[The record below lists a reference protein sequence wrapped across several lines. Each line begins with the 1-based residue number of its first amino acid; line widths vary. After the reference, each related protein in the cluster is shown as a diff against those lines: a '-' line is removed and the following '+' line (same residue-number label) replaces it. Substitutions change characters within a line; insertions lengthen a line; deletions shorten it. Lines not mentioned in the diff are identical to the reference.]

1 MILGLCLGVAIWILF
16 LLGHLLTMRV
26 AAPAQRARIDRT
38 LSLIGLLAVPT
49 SVAVAL
55 PNLDYSAWSQGGWF
69 MGMVWGILAYVAL
82 FTLYMPFFYTVIA
95 SLSVRTIILLAQ
107 ESDGTLPIAF
117 LFDQFS
123 SRSSLLLSSGSGDC
137 GRAVDVP
144 LPTTQRGRQIP
155 RSHRKK

>member
-1 MILGLCLGVAIWILF
+1 
-16 LLGHLLTMRV
+16 MRV

-117 LFDQFS
+117 LFDQFGS
-123 SRSSLLLSSGSGDC
+123 QALVARRLNVMTQNGLVSQFGNEYRLTPKGRFIAQFFASLKRFWRLWPGG
-137 GRAVDVP
+137 
-144 LPTTQRGRQIP
+144 
-155 RSHRKK
+155 